1 MNVKALAQH
10 LGRKAMPIAKKAK
23 PIARKAKEHLPE
35 IMLVGGVV
43 SNGAAVIFACKATL
57 KVDAIL
63 DEREKRV
70 SEVKEAAEELI
81 ADETV
86 DYTEQDQKKDLA
98 IVNTQHWVKLVKAY
112 LPAGSLWILSLAL
125 VAGSHIAMQNK
136 VALWMTAY
144 SSLDQAFSEYR
155 ARVAEAVGEEKEH
168 ELLMGAPETDESGE
182 LWCPEMPR
190 RYFRFFDAENSPRLW
205 SKSKACNRDQ
215 VRICLSTLN
224 KRMER
229 DENQRLWLTD
239 VFDEFD
245 LKYDAD
251 LPYPLARCMA
261 VYKDELPDGVLT
273 LGVYEPWNAEAW
285 KGESDNAKECALI
298 LDMSMF
304 HFCAYDED

>member
-1 MNVKALAQH
+1 MNVKTLTRR
-10 LGRKAMPIAKKAK
+10 LGRKAA

-86 DYTEQDQKKDLA
+86 DYTEQDQKDLA

-168 ELLMGAPETDESGE
+168 ELLMGSPETDEN
-182 LWCPEMPR
+182 
-190 RYFRFFDAENSPRLW
+190 DAENSPRLW
-205 SKSKACNRDQ
+205 TKSKACNRDQ